1 MKKVLLS
8 LALIALFATPVLAD
22 GGSIAG
28 SYVELVGPPEGV
40 IGETVV
46 VEMLAY
52 NASVDAEWI
61 ADFIITWPGCV
72 DVLDGW
78 YVYEGTNTGFILDF
92 EAVESQ
98 ARFTDGDGGYGELYG
113 DEFVTL
119 FVELTLTEDCVP
131 TTQIINYHLYGD
143 IWGDEPHEVE
153 GTFEWP
159 VTGGVANDNSTWT
172 TVKAMYR

>member
-1 MKKVLLS
+1 MKRMLLT
-8 LALIALFATPVLAD
+8 LALIALFATPALAD
-22 GGSIAG
+22 GRSIAG

-52 NASVDAEWI
+52 NASTDVEWI

-78 YVYEGTNTGFILDF
+78 YVYEGDNPTFLLNF

-98 ARFTDGDGGYGELYG
+98 ARFTDGNEGWGELYG
-113 DEFVTL
+113 GEFVTL
-119 FVELTLTEDCVP
+119 FVELTLTEDCIP

-143 IWGDEPHEVE
+143 IYGDPPHEVE

-159 VTGGVANDNSTWT
+159 VTGGVPNEISTWAI
-172 TVKAMYR
+172 VKAMYR